1 MLGPG
6 PGPGPDFGPAP
17 SPPLSPQPERRR
29 ILYES
34 NWFVLEAMGD
44 PYDQTATLLKAA
56 CERAGATDE
65 DLRAV
70 FCANAI
76 GVYSLDLT

>member
-1 MLGPG
+1 
-6 PGPGPDFGPAP
+6 
-17 SPPLSPQPERRR
+17 
-29 ILYES
+29 
-34 NWFVLEAMGD
+34 MGG

-70 FCANAI
+70 FCTNAI